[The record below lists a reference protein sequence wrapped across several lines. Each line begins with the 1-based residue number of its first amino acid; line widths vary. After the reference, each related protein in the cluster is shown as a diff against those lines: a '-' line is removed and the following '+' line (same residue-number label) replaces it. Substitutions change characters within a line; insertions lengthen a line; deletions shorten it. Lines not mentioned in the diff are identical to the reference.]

1 MLVHCLSYKPTK
13 RIVVKN
19 IFVATINVVS
29 VVSYATVLLSSKA
42 MMLYVLMLKTFWM
55 LHKIVVSVIIVAV
68 KDIFDDTINVVIKSN
83 DVVFTDVKTFWMLQ
97 KCCGCYYCCCCE
109 CYH

>member
-1 MLVHCLSYKPTK
+1 MLLRGGVESGPQWWWYVELASRLS
-13 RIVVKN
+13 RLS
-19 IFVATINVVS
+19 VS
-29 VVSYATVLLSSKA
+29 KLNDKYQAKA

-83 DVVFTDVKTFWMLQ
+83 DVVFTS
-97 KCCGCYYCCCCE
+97 C
-109 CYH
+109 

>member
-1 MLVHCLSYKPTK
+1 MSLMLLMLVHCLSYKPTK

-42 MMLYVLMLKTFWM
+42 MMLYVLMLKTFLILNKM
-55 LHKIVVSVIIVAV
+55 LRVLLLLLLKH
-68 KDIFDDTINVVIKSN
+68 F
-83 DVVFTDVKTFWMLQ
+83 
-97 KCCGCYYCCCCE
+97 
-109 CYH
+109 

>member
-1 MLVHCLSYKPTK
+1 
-13 RIVVKN
+13 
-19 IFVATINVVS
+19 
-29 VVSYATVLLSSKA
+29 

-83 DVVFTDVKTFWMLQ
+83 DVVCTDVKTFWMLR
-97 KCCGCYYCCCCE
+97 KLL
-109 CYH
+109 